1 MTKTDLHNQA
11 FIRDD
16 ALILHFDTAQTPFV
30 ARFDLD
36 SLVQANFEVANKD
49 GGFALTLR
57 DFSGA
62 TQNIAQFTN
71 KADAHQALYAILQ
84 ALLSHARTPPNNS
97 CGTKSRFCCFMKA
110 LIGTL
115 LVFGL
120 LYAAFIWFMVAPNAQ
135 PVQTAAVTP
144 HAAAIAPVAAPVA
157 AAPEGEPVDMNS
169 LLPAQH

>member
-1 MTKTDLHNQA
+1 MTKTADLHNQA

-36 SLVQANFEVANKD
+36 SLVQANFEVTNKD

-62 TQNIAQFTN
+62 SQNVAQFAA

-84 ALLSHARTPPNNS
+84 ALLSHARSTPEKS
-97 CGTKSRFCCFMKA
+97 CGTGSRVWCMFKCLLGLA
-110 LIGTL
+110 LIL
-115 LVFGL
+115 GL
-120 LYAAFIWFMVAPNAQ
+120 LYAAFIWFMVRPDAVPLKT
-135 PVQTAAVTP
+135 PAASS
-144 HAAAIAPVAAPVA
+144 AAAMAPAPVATV
-157 AAPEGEPVDMNS
+157 PEGEPVDMNS
-169 LLPAQH
+169 LLPQQH